1 LSRGKAGEVAG
12 PRWPSEPAAPPIAV
26 CPIPP
31 VAYDRSG
38 QQVRLP
44 IPDPGPS
51 MPHPESPRVPDI
63 REVLANRIAILD
75 GAMGTMVHALALD
88 ELGFRG
94 ERFADHGR
102 DLKNCIDVLTL
113 TQGDAIRG
121 IHAAYLEAGADIVE
135 TNTFG
140 ATSVA
145 LADFG
150 LQHHTRE
157 MNLVAAR
164 LAREAADA
172 WTARTPGQPRF
183 VAGSIGPTNK
193 QLSIAGNVADPG
205 HRDVTFEQMVAAY
218 REQIEALIEG
228 GVDLLLA
235 ETAFDTLVLKA
246 CLHAIERV
254 FADGG
259 RQVPVMASFT
269 VFEGGRTLSAQTVE
283 ACWTSISH
291 VDLLSAGINCALGPE
306 KLRTHVADLSRI
318 TPRFVSCYPNA
329 GLPNALGGFD
339 ETPEMMAGV
348 LKEFAEAG
356 WLNVVGG
363 CCGTT
368 PAHIKAIADV
378 MRQYPPRKPV
388 APPRRSRYSGLEM
401 LEIRPESSFTIVG
414 ERTNVTGSRAFA
426 RLIREERYEEALGVA
441 RQQVENGANIID
453 VNVDEGMLDG
463 PAVMTKFLTLLSS
476 EPEIA
481 KVPIMVDSSRFE
493 VLEAG
498 LKCVQGKGIANSISL
513 KEGEEV
519 FLKHARIVRR
529 LGAAAVVMAFDEE
542 GQATDVDRRVAICER
557 AYRLLTEQAGFPPED
572 IIFDP
577 NILTVATGLE
587 EHARY
592 ALNFIEA
599 TRIIKERMPLVKVSG
614 GVSNISFSFRGNEV
628 VRESMHACFLYHAIR
643 AGMEMGIVNAGQLA
657 VYEEIEP
664 ELKTRIE
671 DVLFDRKPDATERL
685 VEFAETVKKQEGGG
699 QTQADAWRSLDV
711 ESRLTHALVKGIVDH
726 VEADVDE
733 ARGHYPTSLEIIE
746 GPLMRGMQ
754 VVGDLFGEGKMFL
767 PQVVK
772 SARVMKKAVNHLLPH
787 MEAERAASGAA
798 QAKRGRVLMATVK
811 GDVHDIGKNIVGV
824 VLGCNNYEVVDLG
837 VMVPCTKIID
847 EALRNEVD
855 VVGLSGL
862 ITPSLDEMVQ
872 VAREFEHAKLKMPL
886 LIGGATTSARH
897 TAVKIAPAYSGAVIH
912 VSDASRAAGVVE
924 KLLNP
929 ASREG
934 FAQANRAAQARD
946 VENFRRRQE
955 TKLVSYATA
964 CAKRWTTDW
973 AAAPIDVPEFLG
985 VRTLEKIPLA
995 DLVPYIDWSP
1005 FFMSWELKGKYPAIF
1020 TDPVV
1025 GAEARKLHADAT
1037 RMLDEIIRDDLLVAK
1052 AAYGFFPANS
1062 VGDDIAVY
1070 ADESRTTEVGRVHT
1084 LRQQWERQGQDV
1096 FHALADF
1103 VAPAESGRHD
1113 YLGGFA
1119 VTAGH
1124 GCEELCRKYDA
1135 DHDDYSSILAKALAD
1150 RLAEAAAEWLHAQA
1164 RLEWG
1169 YGRAERLSSEDLI
1182 EEKYRGIR
1190 PAPGYPACPD
1200 HTEKRSLFAWL
1211 DAEGRAGMTL
1221 TESCA
1226 MLPAASVSGLY
1237 FAHPESRYFAVDRIT
1252 REQVEVY
1259 AVRKGMPVSEIE
1271 RWLAP
1276 NLGYDA

>member
-1 LSRGKAGEVAG
+1 M
-12 PRWPSEPAAPPIAV
+12 PAASRA
-26 CPIPP
+26 
-31 VAYDRSG
+31 DLLRS
-38 QQVRLP
+38 
-44 IPDPGPS
+44 
-51 MPHPESPRVPDI
+51 
-63 REVLANRIAILD
+63 VLADRIAILD
-75 GAMGTMVHALALD
+75 GAMGTMVHQLTLD
-88 ELGFRG
+88 EAGFRG
-94 ERFADHGR
+94 ARFADHHR

-140 ATSVA
+140 ATSIA

-157 MNLVAAR
+157 MNLVAAS
-164 LAREAADA
+164 LARTAADA
-172 WTARTPGQPRF
+172 VTAKTPDRPRF

-193 QLSIAGNVADPG
+193 QLSISGNVADPG
-205 HRDVTFEQMVAAY
+205 HRDVTFDQMVAAY
-218 REQIEALIEG
+218 REQIEALIDG
-228 GVDLLLA
+228 GVDILLA

-246 CLHAIERV
+246 CLHAIEQV
-254 FADGG
+254 FSDLG
-259 RQVPVMASFT
+259 RSLPVMASFT
-269 VFEGGRTLSAQTVE
+269 IFEGGRTLSAQTVE

-291 VDLLSAGINCALGPE
+291 IDLLSAGINCALGPE

-318 TPRFVSCYPNA
+318 TPRLVSCYPNA

-339 ETPEMMAGV
+339 ETPEMMASV
-348 LKEFAEAG
+348 LREYAEAG
-356 WLNVVGG
+356 WLNIVGG

-368 PAHIKAIADV
+368 PAHIAAIADV
-378 MRQYPPRKPV
+378 MRNYPPRTPA

-426 RLIREERYEEALGVA
+426 RLIKEERYEEALGVA

-463 PAVMTKFLTLLSS
+463 VKVMTKFLTLLSS
-476 EPEIA
+476 EPEISR
-481 KVPIMVDSSRFE
+481 VPIMIDSSRFE

-498 LKCVQGKGIANSISL
+498 LKCVQGKGIVNSISL
-513 KEGEEV
+513 KEGEAK
-519 FLKHARIVRR
+519 FLEHAAIVRSH
-529 LGAAAVVMAFDEE
+529 GAAVVVMAFDEE
-542 GQATDVDRRVAICER
+542 GQATDVDRRVSICKR

-577 NILTVATGLE
+577 NILTVATGIE
-587 EHARY
+587 EHNRY
-592 ALNFIEA
+592 AVNFLQA
-599 TRIIKERMPLVKVSG
+599 TRQIKEAMPAVKVSG

-628 VRESMHACFLYHAIR
+628 VREAMHSCFLYHAIR

-671 DVLFDRKPDATERL
+671 DVLFDRRPDATERL
-685 VEFAETVKKQEGGG
+685 VEFAETVKKQDGAAAA
-699 QTQADAWRSLDV
+699 QADAWRSLDV
-711 ESRLTHALVKGIVDH
+711 EARLSHALVKGIVDH
-726 VEADVDE
+726 IDEDVEA
-733 ARGHYPTSLEIIE
+733 ARQRYATSLEIIE
-746 GPLMRGMQ
+746 GPLMQGMQ
-754 VVGDLFGEGKMFL
+754 TVGDLFGEGKMFL

-772 SARVMKKAVNHLLPH
+772 SARVMKKAVNYLLPH
-787 MEAERAASGAA
+787 MEAERLAAGTT
-798 QAKRGRVLMATVK
+798 QTKRGRVLMATVK

-847 EALRNEVD
+847 EAIRNEVD
-855 VVGLSGL
+855 IVGLSGL

-872 VAREFEHAKLKMPL
+872 VAQELEHAGLKMPL

-897 TAVKIAPAYSGAVIH
+897 TAVKIAPKYSGAVVH
-912 VSDASRAAGVVE
+912 VNDASRAAGVVD
-924 KLLNP
+924 KLLSP
-929 ASREG
+929 TLREE
-934 FAQANRAAQARD
+934 FVRATRDSQARD
-946 VENFRRRQE
+946 LENFRRRQE

-973 AAAPIDVPEFLG
+973 ATAPIDVPEFLG
-985 VRTLEKIPLA
+985 VRTLEKIPLGE
-995 DLVPYIDWSP
+995 LIPFIDWSP
-1005 FFMSWELKGKYPAIF
+1005 FFLSWELKGKHPAIF
-1020 TDPVV
+1020 ADPVV
-1025 GAEARKLHADAT
+1025 GEEARKLHADAL
-1037 RMLDEIIRDDLLVAK
+1037 RMLDEIVRADALVAK
-1052 AAYGFFPANS
+1052 ATYGFFPANAA
-1062 VGDDIAVY
+1062 GDDVILY
-1070 ADESRTTEVGRVHT
+1070 TDESRSTERGRVHT

-1103 VAPAESGRHD
+1103 VAPVESGRKD
-1113 YLGGFA
+1113 YLGAFA
-1119 VTAGH
+1119 CTAGH
-1124 GCEELCRKYDA
+1124 GCEELCRKYDL
-1135 DHDDYSSILAKALAD
+1135 DHDDYGSIMAKAVAD
-1150 RLAEAAAEWLHAQA
+1150 RLAEACAEWLHAGV
-1164 RLEWG
+1164 RREWG
-1169 YGRAERLSSEDLI
+1169 FGRQETLSPEDLI

-1211 DAEGRAGMTL
+1211 DAGAGAGMTL

-1252 REQVEVY
+1252 REQVEAY
-1259 AVRKGMPVSEIE
+1259 AARKGMPVAEVQK
-1271 RWLAP
+1271 WLAP
-1276 NLGYDA
+1276 NLGYDP